1 MEAIFSLERNLLEW
15 SNVVK
20 SHGSVKKRTC
30 RRQCRRA
37 FGSSPEDDGLV
48 GGVCFVRGAVRLRMS
63 VVRGGGV
70 VANHWKANFCSEYK
84 IWWHPSWLYTVLNEV
99 PN

>member
-20 SHGSVKKRTC
+20 SHGSVKKRTW

-48 GGVCFVRGAVRLRMS
+48 GQVQVFISCVELCGYVQDVSCQGRWC
-63 VVRGGGV
+63 GGQPLE
-70 VANHWKANFCSEYK
+70 S
-84 IWWHPSWLYTVLNEV
+84 
-99 PN
+99 